1 MLHTRAMPSVLAAA
15 MLLVA
20 TSGPAAADPAAADID
35 CRCRAAGQSYEL
47 GAVVCL
53 KMANGAR
60 LARCDMA
67 QNVTSWT
74 FLSDGCPLASALEM
88 TPIEPDDPA
97 VQTNKPPTTDQP
109 G

>member
-1 MLHTRAMPSVLAAA
+1 MPSILAAA
-15 MLLVA
+15 MLLIA
-20 TSGPAAADPAAADID
+20 THGPAAADID

-74 FLSDGCPLASALEM
+74 FLSDGCPVASALEM
-88 TPIEPDDPA
+88 TPIDAGEPA
-97 VQTNKPPTTDQP
+97 AQSIKASVTDQP

>member
-1 MLHTRAMPSVLAAA
+1 MLKLRAMPSVLAAA

-20 TSGPAAADPAAADID
+20 TNGPAAADID

-74 FLSDGCPLASALEM
+74 FLSDGCPVASALEM
-88 TPIEPDDPA
+88 TPIEAETPA
-97 VQTNKPPTTDQP
+97 APSTKPSATDQP

>member
-1 MLHTRAMPSVLAAA
+1 MLNARTMPIVLAAA
-15 MLLVA
+15 AVLVA
-20 TSGPAAADPAAADID
+20 TQGSAAADID

-47 GAVVCL
+47 GQVVCL

-88 TPIEPDDPA
+88 TPIRDSEPAAQTTHQPA
-97 VQTNKPPTTDQP
+97 TDQP

>member
-1 MLHTRAMPSVLAAA
+1 MVNTRAMPSLLAAA
-15 MLLVA
+15 MLLIA
-20 TSGPAAADPAAADID
+20 TYGSAAADID

-74 FLSDGCPLASALEM
+74 FLSDGCPVASALEM
-88 TPIEPDDPA
+88 TPVEPAKSSAPA
-97 VQTNKPPTTDQP
+97 IKPSATDQP